1 LIHNKSYTEG
11 LRVSIKLSM
20 TVAAKINQE
29 GASLV
34 LLAQHFHHSMEQKTI
49 ITLGH
54 IRNKIHLQFLQK
66 ITATIILQGI
76 HKRTYQKE

>member
-1 LIHNKSYTEG
+1 
-11 LRVSIKLSM
+11 M

-34 LLAQHFHHSMEQKTI
+34 LLAQHFHLSMELKTI
-49 ITLGH
+49 ITLDH
-54 IRNKIHLQFLQK
+54 IRSKIHLEFLQK
-66 ITATIILQGI
+66 ITAIITLQGI